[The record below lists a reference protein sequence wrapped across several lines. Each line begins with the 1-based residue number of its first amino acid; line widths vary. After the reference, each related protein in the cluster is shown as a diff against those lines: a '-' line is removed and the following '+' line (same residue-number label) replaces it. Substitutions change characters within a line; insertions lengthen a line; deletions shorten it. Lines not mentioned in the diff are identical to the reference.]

1 MKAVTMY
8 RPFAID
14 KALEDFDRCID
25 SFFGEPAGNAALGNA
40 ALRLFGRNGAWIP
53 AVDIREAENAW
64 EIDAELPGFDEKDI
78 SVQLE
83 NGYLSIEAKADDN
96 AKDEGGKYLIRER
109 RRVSCSRTFRLP
121 ENADPESVAARYRN
135 GVLSLSVGKRPE
147 AQKKVIRIGVNKE

>member
-14 KALEDFDRCID
+14 KALEDFDRYID
-25 SFFGEPAGNAALGNA
+25 SFFGEPSGNT
-40 ALRLFGRNGAWIP
+40 ALRSFGRNGAWIP
-53 AVDIREAENAW
+53 AVDIRESENAW

-83 NGYLSIEAKADDN
+83 NGRLSIEAKTDEN
-96 AKDEGGKYLIRER
+96 VKDEGGRYLIRER

-135 GVLSLSVGKRPE
+135 GVLSLSVRKRPE
-147 AQKKVIRIGVNKE
+147 AQKKIIRIGVNKE